1 MDRNPIRL
9 LLLLFV
15 LPALCAGAA
24 SAGNR
29 FEKKLTHEEMLPAG
43 ARLNFDNLIGSI
55 KLLPGRSGT
64 PLLVE
69 AQVVTEADSAEKARA
84 LAESLT
90 LERRQVPGEVGIHV
104 AYPVKRHA
112 SFKLPRSEKDGLLS
126 KWVTP
131 LVRKSTVSVEYDG
144 RMVEVGSAKGAAAV
158 AVHVEVTL
166 PLDLVATIRQTVGTI
181 QCTGLRT
188 SLDLQIVH
196 GDAIVEQIFG
206 DLRARTGGGGLHV
219 WKHHGE
225 VLDLQT
231 GTGEIEVLEVNA
243 GQLNLL
249 SGAGMIHGGNIQA
262 GVLRVETDTGNVE
275 LDDVKPES
283 FEVVTASG
291 NVELGMP
298 LARTSNGSIESGSG
312 DVTLRVGRLA
322 PFDLLARTQSGAV
335 KTQDLE
341 VELLAQD
348 EEGSRYRRRNGGI
361 DLRVTTGGKGKIL
374 VRPL

>member
-9 LLLLFV
+9 LVLLFV
-15 LPALCAGAA
+15 LPALCAGVA
-24 SAGNR
+24 SAGDR
-29 FEKKLTHEEMLPAG
+29 FEKNLTHEEMLPAG

-55 KLLPGRSGT
+55 KLLPGRAGT

-69 AQVVTEADSAEKARA
+69 ARVVVEADSAEKAKA
-84 LAESLT
+84 LADSLT

-112 SFKLPRSEKDGLLS
+112 SFRLPRSEKDGLLN

-144 RMVEVGSAKGAAAV
+144 RMVEVGGAKGAAAI

-188 SLDLQIVH
+188 SLDLQIVQ
-196 GDAIVEQIFG
+196 GDAILEQIFG

-225 VLDLQT
+225 VLDLQ
-231 GTGEIEVLEVNA
+231 
-243 GQLNLL
+243 NLL
-249 SGAGMIHGGNIQA
+249 SGAGMIHGSDIQA
-262 GVLRVETDTGNVE
+262 GVLRVESDSGNVK

-283 FEVVTASG
+283 FEVITASG
-291 NVELGMP
+291 NIELGMP
-298 LARTSNGSIESGSG
+298 LARTRNGSIESGDG

-335 KTQDLE
+335 KTQDLDI
-341 VELLAQD
+341 ELLAQD

-361 DLRVTTGGKGKIL
+361 DLRVTTGGKGKVL
-374 VRPL
+374 VKPL